1 MQYGRLTKKAYL
13 DLINGRG
20 DAKENISKIVYYTF
34 IQNMIF
40 NALQQAVFALGFGDG
55 EDDEKKEKKLFDTA
69 NGMADSVLRGLGI
82 GGVAVSVVKNFLLD
96 IYERSGRSR
105 PEYVDAVWKLTQFSP
120 PISSKISRLRQ
131 AAWYFDSKKRRKEM
145 IDKGFSIDNNAYKA
159 AAKVIAA
166 TTNVPLDRM
175 LLKIENVQAAL
186 SEEAD
191 WWQSMAMLLGWP
203 KWMITLAA
211 AL

>member
-1 MQYGRLTKKAYL
+1 
-13 DLINGRG
+13 
-20 DAKENISKIVYYTF
+20 
-34 IQNMIF
+34 
-40 NALQQAVFALGFGDG
+40 
-55 EDDEKKEKKLFDTA
+55 
-69 NGMADSVLRGLGI
+69 
-82 GGVAVSVVKNFLLD
+82 
-96 IYERSGRSR
+96 
-105 PEYVDAVWKLTQFSP
+105 
-120 PISSKISRLRQ
+120 
-131 AAWYFDSKKRRKEM
+131 M

-203 KWMITLAA
+203 KWMIMPDATIPSHSCVTLRCFHKNGVRHEI
-211 AL
+211 

>member
-1 MQYGRLTKKAYL
+1 
-13 DLINGRG
+13 
-20 DAKENISKIVYYTF
+20 
-34 IQNMIF
+34 
-40 NALQQAVFALGFGDG
+40 
-55 EDDEKKEKKLFDTA
+55 
-69 NGMADSVLRGLGI
+69 
-82 GGVAVSVVKNFLLD
+82 
-96 IYERSGRSR
+96 
-105 PEYVDAVWKLTQFSP
+105 
-120 PISSKISRLRQ
+120 
-131 AAWYFDSKKRRKEM
+131 M

-203 KWMITLAA
+203 KWMIMPEEKKTSKPKKKTSKPKTPFTKTKKKSNPFAKSKRKSNPFR
-211 AL
+211 